1 MRLLD
6 NYLDNTASSHKT
18 MDCLPDELVLSVL
31 GFLRFKCAYS
41 TGRTCKRFYSL
52 LSRAASE
59 LADGWQNVPPL
70 LPAESPLKQ
79 LAFLYARRGY
89 QKSSYAEASVILKL
103 QHFPQPP
110 YAAVQAS
117 VSEPDADYL
126 LDSFGYALVLD
137 RIGRVWSMG
146 DNDYGGLGRAG
157 EKRLEYVP
165 GLPSPVASV
174 TACCQSSVAV
184 LNNGELWAWG
194 RNLQFKLGMEDMPI
208 VPFPK
213 RLTVPEPVAQV
224 AIGAAHMLLTTRT
237 GRAYGAGSNASS
249 QLGLNDAGPYRGF
262 TLLIPWRN
270 ERVLKVAAGGL
281 YSMLLLS
288 TGQVLGCG
296 HTFSGELGCP
306 DQQINTVWNSFTPV
320 FGRLGSIM
328 DIEARH
334 MSTALITRLG
344 QLYVCGYNRVGWKHV
359 YAPTLVNEQEPVASC
374 TLTNTLGVVF
384 TTVSGRT
391 LRYCGGI
398 KK

>member
-1 MRLLD
+1 ME
-6 NYLDNTASSHKT
+6 
-18 MDCLPDELVLSVL
+18 CIPDELVVRVL
-31 GFLRFKCAYS
+31 GFLRFRCAYNA
-41 TGRTCKRFYSL
+41 GRTCKRVYNL

-59 LADGWQNVPPL
+59 VADGWQNVPPL
-70 LPAESPLKQ
+70 LPTESPLKH

-89 QKSSYAEASVILKL
+89 QKSYAEASVILQL
-103 QHFPQPP
+103 QRFRQPP
-110 YAAVQAS
+110 DAIQAS

-126 LDSFGYALVLD
+126 LDRFGYALVLD
-137 RIGRVWSMG
+137 RVGKVWSMG
-146 DNDYGGLGRAG
+146 ENEFGGLGRDG
-157 EKRLEYVP
+157 ENRLEYVP
-165 GLPSPVASV
+165 GLPGPVSSV
-174 TACCQSSVAV
+174 TACCQSSAAV

-194 RNLQFKLGMEDMPI
+194 RNLQYKLGMEDTPI

-249 QLGLNDAGPYRGF
+249 QLGLYDAGPYRGF

-296 HTFSGELGCP
+296 HTFSGELGLP
-306 DQQINTVWNSFTPV
+306 QINTVCNSFTPV
-320 FGRLGSIM
+320 FGRLGHIM

-359 YAPTLVNEQEPVASC
+359 YEPTLVFEQDPVASC

-384 TTVSGRT
+384 TTQSGRT
-391 LRYCGGI
+391 MRYCGFI
-398 KK
+398 I